1 MLAACGDGESAIG
14 GYSFPKSQAREG
26 NPQRYI
32 SEDEQARLRQQ
43 WLGRAG
49 GQEGRSSEPLG
60 RVSMAR
66 PVQPAC

>member
-43 WLGRAG
+43 WLDEQEAKKAAAPSPSAG
-49 GQEGRSSEPLG
+49 
-60 RVSMAR
+60 
-66 PVQPAC
+66 